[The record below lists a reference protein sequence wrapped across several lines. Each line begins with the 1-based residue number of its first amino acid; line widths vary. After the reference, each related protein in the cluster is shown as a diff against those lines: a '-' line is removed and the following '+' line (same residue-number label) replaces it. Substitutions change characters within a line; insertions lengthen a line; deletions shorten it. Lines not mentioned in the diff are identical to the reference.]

1 MFQEPYIKSQRS
13 GWIEVVCGPMFSGKT
28 EELIRRLRRA
38 QIAKLP
44 VQVFKPAIDNRY
56 SEDKVVS
63 HSDIALSATPI
74 NDSFELKKAVLEET
88 KVIGIDEIQFLD
100 EGIIKVIESFVLSGK
115 RVIVA
120 GLDMNS
126 NGEPFGVVPSLL
138 AVAEYVTKVH
148 AICQQCGNLAT
159 HSYRLPAYDNGNEVE
174 VGAKD
179 KYEPRCRTCFTM
191 GNVIDFSS

>member
-1 MFQEPYIKSQRS
+1 
-13 GWIEVVCGPMFSGKT
+13 
-28 EELIRRLRRA
+28 
-38 QIAKLP
+38 
-44 VQVFKPAIDNRY
+44 
-56 SEDKVVS
+56 
-63 HSDIALSATPI
+63 
-74 NDSFELKKAVLEET
+74 
-88 KVIGIDEIQFLD
+88 
-100 EGIIKVIESFVLSGK
+100 
-115 RVIVA
+115 
-120 GLDMNS
+120 MNS